1 MDSARSGKKGWNM
14 RREEAL
20 KLVEEK
26 VKTRNLV
33 KHMLAVEAGMRALA
47 KHLGENEE
55 QWALAGLLHDL
66 DYEETKDRP
75 DLHGKR
81 TVEILKG
88 KGFADEA
95 VLRAILAHAG
105 HKEPETPLEI
115 GLTATDPLT
124 GLIVA
129 AALVHPQKLSG
140 LTAQNVLNRYKEK
153 SFARS
158 ASREHIALG
167 EKLGLPLPLFIDLVL
182 SAMKGIANDLG
193 L

>member
-1 MDSARSGKKGWNM
+1 MTRA
-14 RREEAL
+14 EAL

-26 VKTRNLV
+26 VHTRNLV

-47 KHLGENEE
+47 EKLGGDPER
-55 QWALAGLLHDL
+55 WALAGLLHDL

-75 DLHGKR
+75 DIHGKR
-81 TVEILKG
+81 TVELLRG
-88 KGFADEA
+88 MGFTEEE
-95 VLRAILAHAG
+95 VLQAILAHAG
-105 HKEPETPLEI
+105 HKEPEKPMEI
-115 GLTATDPLT
+115 ALTAVDPLT

-129 AALVHPQKLSG
+129 AALVHPERLSG

-158 ASREHIALG
+158 ANREDIALCQ
-167 EKLGLPLPLFIDLVL
+167 KLGLDLPSFVEIVL
-182 SAMKGIANDLG
+182 SAMKGIAPELG